1 MPTYDYKCKKC
12 SHTFEYFQTMSDALL
27 ELCPECKGDLRRL
40 ISGGSGLIF
49 KGSGF
54 YLTDYKNDN
63 PASKLCKLH
72 FYAFGGIKKTSEWLN
87 MINNSPLDIN
97 FNNEFKPISD

>member
-1 MPTYDYKCKKC
+1 MNITKFATARTPDK
-12 SHTFEYFQTMSDALL
+12 
-27 ELCPECKGDLRRL
+27 L
-40 ISGGSGLIF
+40 IAD
-49 KGSGF
+49 
-54 YLTDYKNDN
+54 LTDYKNDN

-87 MINNSPLDIN
+87 MISNSPLDIN